1 VVAGGGAAG
10 GLLNGL
16 LAPLL
21 LDRVWEY
28 PAALVASTLVAL
40 GCGHRIDGLLDRRYG
55 RHFAALLRTITLLG
69 MGLLVV
75 LAASRGVG
83 AAWMLALGAVALT
96 VLWVASSRALAVGAS
111 MALLAT
117 TVSVAVEGGDL
128 ENTRTFYGTY
138 RIVKQGDA
146 TVLVHGTTV
155 HGTQFRDERSSEP
168 TTYYSR
174 SGPLGDVFNAMRGRA
189 PEVGVVGL
197 GTGTVAAYGTTDQ
210 TMTFY
215 EIDPEMVRIAQD
227 KRRFSYLAD
236 SSANIRVVTG
246 DGRLRVQESKP
257 RTFDLLVLDAFSSD
271 SIPVHLLTREA
282 FAMYSDRLAPDG
294 VLAVHVSNRVF
305 DLEPVVAAAAHELGY
320 SAALGVG
327 AAGQS
332 GASSSAWIVLSAK
345 PTAVTEIAGDAKWR
359 PLHDRRVAWTDDYSS
374 VLTVLRG
381 APIS

>member
-1 VVAGGGAAG
+1 
-10 GLLNGL
+10 
-16 LAPLL
+16 
-21 LDRVWEY
+21 
-28 PAALVASTLVAL
+28 
-40 GCGHRIDGLLDRRYG
+40 LDRRYG
-55 RHFAALLRTITLLG
+55 RGLAALLRTVALLG
-69 MGLLVV
+69 IGLLVV
-75 LAASRGVG
+75 LAASRGAG
-83 AAWMLALGAVALT
+83 TAWVLALGFGGLTALWT
-96 VLWVASSRALAVGAS
+96 ASRRALAVGAS
-111 MALLAT
+111 MALLVT
-117 TVSVAVEGGDL
+117 TVSVAVEGSDL

-155 HGTQFRDERSSEP
+155 HGTQFRDARSSEP

-174 SGPLGDVFNAMRGRA
+174 SGPLGDVFKAVGRKA
-189 PEVGVVGL
+189 HEVGVVGL
-197 GTGTVAAYGTTDQ
+197 GTGTVAAYGTAEQ

-227 KRRFSYLAD
+227 KRYFRYLAD
-236 SSANIRVVTG
+236 SSAKIRVVTG

-257 RTFDLLVLDAFSSD
+257 GTFDLLVLDAFSSD

-282 FAMYSDRLAPDG
+282 FAMYADRLAPG
-294 VLAVHVSNRVF
+294 GSLAVHVSNRVF
-305 DLEPVVAAAAHELGY
+305 DLEPVVAAAARELGY

-345 PTAVTEIAGDAKWR
+345 PSSVTEIAGDAKWR
-359 PLHDRRVAWTDDYSS
+359 PLHNRRVSWTDDYSS

-381 APIS
+381 APIL